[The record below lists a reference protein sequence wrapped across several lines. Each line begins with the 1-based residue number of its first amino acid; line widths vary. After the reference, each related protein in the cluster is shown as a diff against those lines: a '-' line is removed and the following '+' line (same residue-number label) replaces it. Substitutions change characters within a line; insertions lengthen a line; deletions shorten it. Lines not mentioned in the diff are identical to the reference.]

1 MGKRRRSRELALK
14 VLFHF
19 EFSKKDDPAVA
30 FDLICNNF
38 GVSED
43 IKVFSKELVL
53 GVCVHIKELDNLISK
68 ASQNWR
74 LERIA
79 IIDRSILRLAVFE
92 LLYRDDIPPK
102 VSINEAVDVGKK
114 FGTEESGAFIN
125 GILDKIYNTLTQ
137 TSQNSGPGEIK

>member
-1 MGKRRRSRELALK
+1 MGKRRRSRELAIK
-14 VLFHF
+14 VLFHL
-19 EFSKKDDPAVA
+19 EFSKKDDPAVT

-38 GVSED
+38 GISKD
-43 IKVFSKELVL
+43 IEIFSKELAL

-79 IIDRSILRLAVFE
+79 RVDHSILRLAVYE

-102 VSINEAVDVGKK
+102 VSINEAVDLGKK

-125 GILDKIYNTLTQ
+125 GILDKIYTSLIRE
-137 TSQNSGPGEIK
+137 SQNSAPGEIK